1 MRLYFFPCRTDRGA
15 PNYCLVSVDLESPHY
30 TNWTT
35 LIGEHDRNVLE
46 WAACVG
52 KDRIVTCYMV
62 DVKNAL
68 KVRLKLRQLI
78 QEGKYRSRGGRSRY
92 ILGSIYILGG

>member
-1 MRLYFFPCRTDRGA
+1 MNISIQLNLNHRTDRGA

-68 KVRLKLRQLI
+68 KVKNC
-78 QEGKYRSRGGRSRY
+78 GFSTG
-92 ILGSIYILGG
+92 

>member
-78 QEGKYRSRGGRSRY
+78 QEGKYRS
-92 ILGSIYILGG
+92 

>member
-1 MRLYFFPCRTDRGA
+1 MFHFSLLLHHRRTDRGA
-15 PNYCLVSVDLESPHY
+15 PNYCLLSIDLNSPHY

-46 WAACVG
+46 WAACVS
-52 KDRIVTCYMV
+52 KDRLVTCYMV

-68 KVRLKLRQLI
+68 KVQYMNVGVHFRVYFGGLTPARL
-78 QEGKYRSRGGRSRY
+78 YSVY
-92 ILGSIYILGG
+92 YA